1 VVYGDIKAQ
10 LVEVLKNKKDELK
23 QTRIRTKELGR
34 EKSWLDWLGKYG
46 DKLTLV
52 KDLSKAWPASEQI
65 FYKNCYTTSYAATH
79 ENLLGRVRFRGI
91 AKKNPVEAP

>member
-34 EKSWLDWLGKYG
+34 ENGK
-46 DKLTLV
+46 D
-52 KDLSKAWPASEQI
+52 
-65 FYKNCYTTSYAATH
+65 
-79 ENLLGRVRFRGI
+79 
-91 AKKNPVEAP
+91 